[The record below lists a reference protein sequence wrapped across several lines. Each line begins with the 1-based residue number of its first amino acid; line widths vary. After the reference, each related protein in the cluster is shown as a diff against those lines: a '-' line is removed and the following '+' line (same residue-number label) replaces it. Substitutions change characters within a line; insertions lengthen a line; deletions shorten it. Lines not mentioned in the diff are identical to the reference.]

1 MSSTRRDRNRSRDAH
16 LAPRGPALTMAALL
30 GLALPHLGTA
40 APDVAPQAEAR
51 RLTLPDCVRLAMQKA
66 DEDGILNNQRALAD
80 ALRRE
85 TDAQTRPQLS
95 VTVDSRYYTDSERD
109 QDYGVSVSLGEHV
122 LEIPQNMVR
131 RRMVRKQLSIAEARG
146 LRDSLRYSVQIR
158 KAYTKCLETRDTAEL
173 ARARQ
178 AAAEERSKALEGV
191 PADDQKLR
199 RLAAAARLAAEQQAV
214 QCRDAEAAARAGH
227 ERLGLLCGLGATPF
241 TVEELPWYAFPS
253 VELAD
258 CLRWAHAHR
267 SDLTALQ
274 VEREVLTLAA
284 RLAGLERLPRPRF
297 SVGYDNGDSSVDDT
311 RGNFAM
317 LALEIPL
324 WDGGESGARKAQALA
339 RLDALSAGILQTESE
354 ITEAV
359 TDSFI
364 RLRQAAHDLERLRQ
378 DTEPEETFREKEVQH
393 RHGTLSATDFAAAS
407 MQREQYR
414 ARMRAANRSCHEA
427 HASLMEAL
435 QASDEELAAGL
446 QPAAAARPPAT
457 P

>member
-1 MSSTRRDRNRSRDAH
+1 VDPAPPWPT
-16 LAPRGPALTMAALL
+16 LAMTVLL
-30 GLALPHLGTA
+30 VLALPCIGSG
-40 APDVAPQAEAR
+40 APADAPGAEAR

-109 QDYGVSVSLGEHV
+109 QDYGVSVSVGDHV

-146 LRDSLRYSVQIR
+146 LRDNLRYAVQIR
-158 KAYTKCLETRDTAEL
+158 KAYAKCLETRDAAAL
-173 ARARQ
+173 ASARR

-191 PADDQKLR
+191 PDDDQKLR
-199 RLAAAARLAAEQQAV
+199 RLAAAARLAADQQAV

-227 ERLGLLCGLGATPF
+227 ERLGLLCGLGTTPF
-241 TVEELPWYAFPS
+241 TVEELPWYTFPP
-253 VELAD
+253 VELAE
-258 CLRWAHAHR
+258 CLRWAQSHR
-267 SDLTALQ
+267 SDLAALQ
-274 VEREVLTLAA
+274 GEREVLTLAA

-297 SVGYDNGDSSVDDT
+297 SVGYDSGDSSMDDT

-317 LALEIPL
+317 LALEVPL
-324 WDGGESGARKAQALA
+324 WDGGESRARKAQALA

-364 RLRQAAHDLERLRQ
+364 RLRQAAHDLERLRK
-378 DTEPEETFREKEVQH
+378 DTEPEESFREKEVQH
-393 RHGTLSATDFAAAS
+393 RHGALSATDYAAAS
-407 MQREQYR
+407 MQWEQYL
-414 ARMRAANRSCHEA
+414 ARMRATNRACHEA
-427 HASLMEAL
+427 HANLMEAL
-435 QASDEELAAGL
+435 QASDEELVSGLRPTAAAGS
-446 QPAAAARPPAT
+446 AVT